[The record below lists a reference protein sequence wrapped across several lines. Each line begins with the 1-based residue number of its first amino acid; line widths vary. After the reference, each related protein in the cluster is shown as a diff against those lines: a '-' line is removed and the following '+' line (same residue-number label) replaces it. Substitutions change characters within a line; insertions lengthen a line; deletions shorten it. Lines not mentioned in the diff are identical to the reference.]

1 MMMETNLKETMTI
14 FTTTTKKLQID
25 NRCHKNK
32 IMMNLMTLNL
42 TRKVYSQICQGSI
55 AILKVKVR
63 MFIHLSVSKIASTIA
78 RCIHRK
84 RSLTKE
90 TEKQNCIEKNLLA
103 GFMGEK

>member
-14 FTTTTKKLQID
+14 FTTTTRKLQID
-25 NRCHKNK
+25 NRCHKNQ
-32 IMMNLMTLNL
+32 IMMILMTSNL

-63 MFIHLSVSKIASTIA
+63 MFIHLSVSKIASMIA

-84 RSLTKE
+84 RLLTKE
-90 TEKQNCIEKNLLA
+90 TEKQNCIKKNLSA